1 MQDMPEDVRL
11 LQWAPPV
18 EELDAMERD
27 LDCEVWGENYEPVEE
42 DSCEEACMSEES
54 DVEESDVE
62 ELDPGLL
69 ERLDALEVADWAE
82 VELNGDFV
90 I

>member
-1 MQDMPEDVRL
+1 MQDMPEDVHL

-54 DVEESDVE
+54 DVE
-62 ELDPGLL
+62 
-69 ERLDALEVADWAE
+69 
-82 VELNGDFV
+82 
-90 I
+90 